1 MTAHLENALDRLR
14 THLVELASQAEE
26 QVRAAIVAQAQRDKA
41 LAAKII
47 DSDTEIDKK
56 EVEIEEECLQVLALY
71 QPVANDLRL
80 VVSILKINNELER
93 VGDYAVTIAERALYL
108 ADHELPVTPIDYQAM
123 ADKAMT
129 MLHHSIEAMINL
141 NPGLAR
147 TVCRSDIEV
156 DRIHHDNYMAVDEMV
171 QKFPVYA
178 RFFMQYVSI
187 SRCLERIA
195 DQATNIAED
204 VIYLVEGRIV
214 RHDASTRIPKS
225 T

>member
-14 THLVELASQAEE
+14 VHVVELATSAEE
-26 QVRAAIVAQAQRDKA
+26 QVRAAITAQAQRDKA
-41 LAAKII
+41 LAAKVIAN
-47 DSDTEIDKK
+47 DTEIDKK

-93 VGDYAVTIAERALYL
+93 VGDYAVTISERCLYL
-108 ADHELPVTPIDYQAM
+108 ADHELPGTPIDYQAM
-123 ADKAMT
+123 ADRAID
-129 MLHHSIEAMINL
+129 MLHRSIEAMINK
-141 NPGLAR
+141 NSGLAR
-147 TVCRSDIEV
+147 EVCRADLEV

-214 RHDASTRIPKS
+214 RHDASTRGF
-225 T
+225 